1 MKKIEIKMIDVNK
14 SKKWITDDELGGGVD
29 DGNSFVEDGSFP
41 VTVNE

>member
-1 MKKIEIKMIDVNK
+1 LILRE
-14 SKKWITDDELGGGVD
+14 TDDELGGGVD